1 MRVADKMNFE
11 QVNRNLSKNR
21 KEMAELQ
28 NRAASQKTV
37 NKPSDDPIAA
47 ARVLGARV
55 DLSGNSQFNKSL
67 DYARS
72 FLEFTDQSLG
82 ELTENLIRAKEL
94 AISQANDASASG
106 QSRKVVAREIQ
117 QIYNQLVQIGNRKL
131 GDRFIFGG
139 FSTQQAPFSIEGE
152 YKGDE
157 GEMQIQT
164 DKQSFVAM
172 NVPGSKVF
180 MGVGHGS
187 DGITQATPTQALTI
201 EEFEEQKKTAQ
212 EKEQRKL
219 EQEKLKKQSSPDVR
233 SPASNSPKPT
243 FNGEL
248 TNKGPISADEVSG
261 ENLFNIVEK
270 MYISLNTNDKTGI
283 QNAIED
289 MDRAIS
295 QVVMARAQV
304 GSRSMALDNARETLQ
319 KAKVDNQVLIS
330 DMEDADI
337 FQTVSDMNKTES
349 ALQATLQTS
358 GKLMQPSLL
367 DFLR

>member
-55 DLSGNSQFNKSL
+55 DLSGNTQFDKSL
-67 DYARS
+67 DYAKS

-106 QSRKVVAREIQ
+106 QSRRVVAREIQ

-139 FSTQQAPFSIEGE
+139 FKTQQAPFTIKGE
-152 YKGDE
+152 YQGDQ

-180 MGVGHGS
+180 MGVGHGA
-187 DGITQATPTQALTI
+187 DGITQATPSQALSV
-201 EEFEEQKKTAQ
+201 EEFQEQQRTAQ
-212 EKEQRKL
+212 EQEQMRL
-219 EQEKLKKQSSPDVR
+219 QRQQEKQKKAAELR
-233 SPASNSPKPT
+233 SPASQEAEYQ
-243 FNGEL
+243 GEL
-248 TNKGPISADEVSG
+248 VESKGPIEAEDVQG

-270 MYISLNTNDKTGI
+270 MYVSLNTNDKTGV

-289 MDRAIS
+289 MERAIS

-330 DMEDADI
+330 EMEDADI
-337 FQTVSDMNKTES
+337 FQTISDMNKTES

-358 GKLMQPSLL
+358 GKLIQPSLL

>member
-1 MRVADKMNFE
+1 MRVADKMNFD

-28 NRAASQKTV
+28 NQAASQKTV
-37 NKPSDDPIAA
+37 NKPSDDPIAS

-67 DYARS
+67 GYAKS

-106 QSRKVVAREIQ
+106 QSRRVVAREIQ
-117 QIYNQLVQIGNRKL
+117 QIYNQLVQIGNRKM

-139 FSTQQAPFSIEGE
+139 FKTQQVPFTMEGK
-152 YKGDE
+152 YQGDE

-164 DKQSFVAM
+164 DKQSFVPM
-172 NVPGSKVF
+172 NMPGSKVF
-180 MGVGHGS
+180 MGVGHGA
-187 DGITQATPTQALTI
+187 DGITQATPSQALTV
-201 EEFEEQKKTAQ
+201 EEFQEQQKTAEEKKQQRLQQQQ
-212 EKEQRKL
+212 EKRQKATEL
-219 EQEKLKKQSSPDVR
+219 R
-233 SPASNSPKPT
+233 SPASQGPAFDGALVES
-243 FNGEL
+243 
-248 TNKGPISADEVSG
+248 KGPIEAEEVQG

-270 MYISLNTNDKTGI
+270 MYVSLNTNDKTGI

-304 GSRSMALDNARETLQ
+304 GSRAMALDNARDTLQ

-330 DMEDADI
+330 EMEDADI